1 MGVPVSAK
9 MPGCCCPVLCR
20 FLIAVRFLVAE
31 GVAHVLRTEG
41 TPPEAKKARTGAKV
55 GEFRLRKRCYLHL
68 ESSYYSCPH
77 AGEQ

>member
-41 TPPEAKKARTGAKV
+41 TPPEAKKARTV
-55 GEFRLRKRCYLHL
+55 GPKW
-68 ESSYYSCPH
+68 ESSDSGKG
-77 AGEQ
+77 AI